1 VQHDDHHHHD
11 KGGSTLPEISSTFK
25 FTFPD
30 EQTRQTF
37 EVEFKGW
44 MKEWQQ
50 QQAIYRML
58 AVTQGEPVQ
67 VTTGTG
73 TTAGLTGAAPG
84 APAPHHFDGTD
95 SGLLTIGATTI
106 TLSNG
111 TTIETEGIY
120 LDICPWF

>member
-1 VQHDDHHHHD
+1 M
-11 KGGSTLPEISSTFK
+11 PEISSTFK
-25 FTFPD
+25 FIFPD
-30 EQTRQTF
+30 EQTRETF

-58 AVTQGEPVQ
+58 ASKQGDPVE

-73 TTAGLTGAAPG
+73 TTSGLTAGTPVT
-84 APAPHHFDGTD
+84 PAPHHFDGTD
-95 SGLLTIGATTI
+95 AGLLTIGATTI
-106 TLSNG
+106 TLSDG
-111 TTIETEGIY
+111 TEISTEGIY